1 MSYVKI
7 MIHLIWSTKNR
18 EAVIRNELKDA
29 LLHHIKENSIQKGI
43 FIDTFNC
50 VTDHI
55 HMLVS
60 LGSEQTVSKIVQL
73 IKGESS
79 HWLNE
84 QHILRGK
91 FEWQN
96 DYFAASV
103 SESML
108 DKVREYISNQE
119 DHHRI
124 KSFAEEYDEFMNK
137 YGFKT
142 IAE

>member
-1 MSYVKI
+1 MV
-7 MIHLIWSTKNR
+7 HLIWSTKNR

-29 LLHHIKENSIQKGI
+29 LLDHIKENSIQKGI

-50 VTDHI
+50 VADHI

-84 QHILRGK
+84 QHILKGR
-91 FEWQN
+91 FEWQD
-96 DYFAASV
+96 DYFATSV
-103 SESML
+103 SESMI

-119 DHHRI
+119 EHHRI